1 MKGIINWIRFHIF
14 GIGRCE
20 SCHGTGNS
28 DRPYGDAEL
37 LGSNAYHPCKR
48 CNGTGHAEDDRDRL
62 TLMEILK
69 EYIRKSA
76 WFRRLFFIA
85 MLAQILLSLVEAG
98 VWHQYVLATADL
110 VLALAVTL
118 VFDLRW

>member
-1 MKGIINWIRFHIF
+1 
-14 GIGRCE
+14 
-20 SCHGTGNS
+20 
-28 DRPYGDAEL
+28 
-37 LGSNAYHPCKR
+37 
-48 CNGTGHAEDDRDRL
+48 
-62 TLMEILK
+62 MEILK